1 MVSRIMRSR
10 RQVPQQPEQQPRAR
24 WTNDVTKVFLDMM
37 VDQVQRGNRIS
48 NSFSKKAWKH
58 MSAEFYRKTSLRWDL
73 EQLKS
78 KYAVL
83 RRQYAIAS
91 SLLERSEFS
100 LDECTGMISANDEAW
115 AAYIKERPDAETIRS
130 SGCPM
135 YEQLCMIFSEPMTNG
150 KHRQEGGIPSACSK
164 VPLNTMEEE
173 SSSSESDEA
182 DDVADD
188 QDTYQPPTYGTSA
201 TTAIRKRGRKG
212 IEDAIAAGLFQMA
225 AASKLRTAAIRQIN
239 ARYSIADCIKQLDE
253 IQRVK
258 EEVYFAALDLFKKP
272 SAREIFLSLKVEK
285 RLIWLCS
292 KCTGNPVL

>member
-24 WTNDVTKVFLDMM
+24 WTNGVTKVFLDMM

-100 LDECTGMISANDEAW
+100 LDESTGMISANDEAW
-115 AAYIKERPDAETIRS
+115 AAYIKVCS
-130 SGCPM
+130 FCCCFL
-135 YEQLCMIFSEPMTNG
+135 QL
-150 KHRQEGGIPSACSK
+150 K
-164 VPLNTMEEE
+164 
-173 SSSSESDEA
+173 
-182 DDVADD
+182 
-188 QDTYQPPTYGTSA
+188 TSP
-201 TTAIRKRGRKG
+201 
-212 IEDAIAAGLFQMA
+212 
-225 AASKLRTAAIRQIN
+225 
-239 ARYSIADCIKQLDE
+239 
-253 IQRVK
+253 
-258 EEVYFAALDLFKKP
+258 ALD
-272 SAREIFLSLKVEK
+272 
-285 RLIWLCS
+285 
-292 KCTGNPVL
+292 